1 MKPFFFGV
9 LLLAMVFLGHS
20 TASAATTSTSLG
32 ERLAGRILLDV
43 EQNGEAWYV
52 STSTGSR
59 YYLGRPTDAFR
70 LMRLLGLGISDAD
83 LARVPIEGSAE
94 EGDAALRERLSG
106 RIVLQVEQNGEAWYI
121 DPVSLQRS
129 YLGRPSDAFD
139 IMVAKGLG
147 ISSANLERVRPSP
160 PPDFLVAFLGDQSV
174 TQNSRAVLDLV
185 RSEGA
190 DLVVHMGDLG
200 YETNGASA
208 WNDMINEKLGTTF
221 PYVVSIGN
229 HDVAEWSTYEALL
242 EERAARTPGLF
253 CEGELGVNETCQ
265 YQGVLI
271 VNSGIGTYG
280 SDHLASLQTGLASQD
295 VDWKICNWHKN
306 QRLMQVGGKSD
317 ETGWEV
323 YDACREAGAI
333 VATGHEHSYSRTY
346 LMSDF
351 ATQTLEH
358 TLSSLTLEPGRTF
371 AFVQGLAG
379 HSIRDE
385 EDNLGSN
392 PWWASTYTSDNGANY
407 GALFC
412 RLHENGDEQSGTCY
426 FKDIDRTV
434 PDAFTV
440 RSGLR

>member
-1 MKPFFFGV
+1 
-9 LLLAMVFLGHS
+9 
-20 TASAATTSTSLG
+20 
-32 ERLAGRILLDV
+32 
-43 EQNGEAWYV
+43 
-52 STSTGSR
+52 
-59 YYLGRPTDAFR
+59 
-70 LMRLLGLGISDAD
+70 
-83 LARVPIEGSAE
+83 
-94 EGDAALRERLSG
+94 
-106 RIVLQVEQNGEAWYI
+106 
-121 DPVSLQRS
+121 
-129 YLGRPSDAFD
+129 
-139 IMVAKGLG
+139 
-147 ISSANLERVRPSP
+147 
-160 PPDFLVAFLGDQSV
+160 
-174 TQNSRAVLDLV
+174 
-185 RSEGA
+185 
-190 DLVVHMGDLG
+190 MGC
-200 YETNGASA
+200 
-208 WNDMINEKLGTTF
+208 
-221 PYVVSIGN
+221 P
-229 HDVAEWSTYEALL
+229 
-242 EERAARTPGLF
+242 R
-253 CEGELGVNETCQ
+253 
-265 YQGVLI
+265 
-271 VNSGIGTYG
+271 
-280 SDHLASLQTGLASQD
+280 
-295 VDWKICNWHKN
+295 
-306 QRLMQVGGKSD
+306 KSD